1 MGSENQLKN
10 EPQSVSIPT
19 FNDDE
24 RLRAIRKYKLDDS
37 SWLPIFNDIAKLAA
51 QLCNKPHGAVNI
63 VGKNT
68 VWNAARNTGPLNTTL
83 NEFGFCPVVVNH
95 ARPLIVDDAQ
105 SDIRFERY
113 SSVVSEIVGNYCGVP
128 LYTPEGQPIGSICA
142 WGSGKYT
149 HTTEVVDGLL
159 ALSRQA
165 TALLELHH
173 KNYHLEQDKENQ
185 RLASEILADVVS
197 GQPLE
202 KVLTALVTSIE
213 RQTEN
218 AGTRCSILLVED
230 GLLRHVAAPNLPS
243 EFIAQIDSL
252 PVGVSVGSCGQAAT
266 TGVPSVSYD
275 ISNDPIWEPLSELA
289 LAHNLRSCCSLPI
302 FGEQGQV
309 IATFALYYHNSR
321 YPDPDHWKI
330 LDNWAALVG
339 LAITRSKDQDLLRR
353 SASSDPLTGLPNR
366 TSLTQ
371 IIEDS
376 LKSRRHG
383 TQVGVLLV
391 DLDGFKLLN
400 DSLGH
405 AHGDEFIVQLSQRLD
420 SSLDNQSKVCRLG
433 GDEFVIVR
441 NGIYSPREAAEFADE
456 ILNLIRV
463 PTLISGR
470 SITLTG
476 SIGIALS
483 EQTSTAEELIRQAD
497 SAMYNAKS
505 KGRNTYSV
513 ADDVLRSQTMERFET
528 EVDLRAAISKSELS
542 VVYQPNLDMRT
553 GVITGVE
560 ALLRWD
566 HPDKGPV
573 APDTFIPIAE
583 DSDLIIDVGA
593 WVLLQACTHL
603 AERRKYDPFFNN
615 VRLWVNV
622 SSKQLNSTFLATI
635 SQILET
641 TKLPSNRLG
650 LEITESIFM
659 QDVKTISN
667 VLIKLR
673 ASGISIAIDDF
684 GTGFSSLAQ
693 LRTLPVD
700 TIKIDKAFIDGIGI
714 TGADE
719 SVVIAIIR
727 LAEALGIQIV
737 AEGVET
743 QAQRMRLLE
752 LGCNLAQG
760 YLFSPPRTLDEI
772 DDSLLK

>member
-1 MGSENQLKN
+1 MNTENQLKD
-10 EPQSVSIPT
+10 ESQPVSVPK

-24 RLRAIRKYKLDDS
+24 RLKAIRKYKLDDS

-51 QLCNKPHGAVNI
+51 QICNKPHGAVNI
-63 VGKNT
+63 VGKNA
-68 VWNAARNTGPLNTTL
+68 VWNAARNAEPLNSTL
-83 NEFGFCPVVVNH
+83 NEFGFCPVVVND
-95 ARPLIVDDAQ
+95 ARPLVVDDTSIDTQ
-105 SDIRFERY
+105 FERY
-113 SSVVSEIVGNYCGVP
+113 PSVVSEIVGNYCGVP

-142 WGSGKYT
+142 WGSGKYL
-149 HTTEVVDGLL
+149 HATEIIDGLL

-173 KNYHLEQDKENQ
+173 KNYYLEQDKENQ
-185 RLASEILADVVS
+185 RLASKILADVVS
-197 GQPLE
+197 GQPLKE
-202 KVLTALVTSIE
+202 VLTTLVTSIE

-218 AGTRCSILLVED
+218 SGTRCSILLVED
-230 GLLRHVAAPNLPS
+230 GVLRHIAAPNLPA
-243 EFIAQIDSL
+243 EFIAQIDNL
-252 PVGVSVGSCGQAAT
+252 PVGVSVGSCGQAAA

-275 ISNDPIWEPLSELA
+275 ISNDPNWEPLAELA

-309 IATFALYYHNSR
+309 VATFALYYNNSR
-321 YPDPDHWKI
+321 YPDPGHWKI

-339 LAITRSKDQDLLRR
+339 LAIVRSKDQDLLRR

-366 TSLTQ
+366 NSLTQ

-420 SSLDNQSKVCRLG
+420 SYLGNDSKVCRLG

-441 NGIYSPREAAEFADE
+441 NGIYSQREAAEFAEE
-456 ILNLIRV
+456 ILNVIRI

-483 EQTSTAEELIRQAD
+483 EQSSTAEELLRQAD

-505 KGRNTYSV
+505 SGRNTYSV
-513 ADDVLRSQTMERFET
+513 ADEILRSQTMERFET
-528 EVDLRAAISKSELS
+528 EVDLRTAISKSELS
-542 VVYQPNLDMRT
+542 VVYQPNIDMRT

-566 HPDKGPV
+566 HPEKGLI
-573 APDTFIPIAE
+573 APNVFIPIAE
-583 DSDLIIDVGA
+583 DSDLIIDIGA

-603 AERRKYDPFFNN
+603 AERRKYDPFIKN

-622 SSKQLNSTFLATI
+622 SSKQLNSAFLATI

-673 ASGISIAIDDF
+673 ASGVSIAIDDF

-693 LRTLPVD
+693 LRILPVD
-700 TIKIDKAFIDGIGI
+700 VIKIDKAFIDGIGA

-719 SVVIAIIR
+719 SVVVAIIR

-743 QAQRMRLLE
+743 PAQRTRLIE

-760 YLFSPPRTLDEI
+760 FLFSPPRHLDEI
-772 DDSLLK
+772 GDSILI